1 MRLLG
6 ILVVFAAC
14 HPGGMEGPDASAG
27 GDGSD
32 QGLGIFVAWEASP
45 PLPGPVSDKI
55 TVTDVSFQLK
65 SLQLV
70 ADAGGGTHTKYFL
83 TWSSLSEPPVDAF
96 PDAPAGVY
104 SKVSLDMG
112 GTLIDYAY
120 QVRGIWKGDGD
131 GPKQFLI
138 EDHAPFTVDLD
149 CHKVLMAAGSAKLAV
164 RIDLRDTLN
173 GIGFDQLDEHDN
185 MLVLDNGNVLE
196 MGPFRDRLQRAF
208 GIHE

>member
-14 HPGGMEGPDASAG
+14 HSGGMAGPDASAG
-27 GDGSD
+27 GDVSD
-32 QGLGIFVAWEASP
+32 QGLGIFVAWDASP

-65 SLQLV
+65 SFQLV

-83 TWSSLSEPPVDAF
+83 TWSSLSEPSVDAF

-112 GTLIDYAY
+112 GTLVDYAY
-120 QVRGIWKGDGD
+120 QVRGTWKDDGNE
-131 GPKQFLI
+131 PKQFLI

-164 RIDLRDTLN
+164 RMDLRDTLN
-173 GIGFDQLDEHDN
+173 GIDFDRLEEHDD
-185 MLVLDNGNVLE
+185 MLVLDNGNALQL
-196 MGPFRDRLQRAF
+196 GPFRDRLQHAF
-208 GIHE
+208 DIDQ